1 MNFIGRKEEIN
12 LLRNAYNN
20 DRYEGI
26 VIYGRRRIGKSELIK
41 ESYKNLDIVSLYY
54 ECVDA
59 SEETNAKFLSEKIA
73 STFNIPTP
81 DFTSI
86 RDCLIYI
93 FNQSL
98 DKPVILVLDEYPYL
112 RKNNSALD
120 SILQSLIDEYKSR
133 SQLKFLLCGSF
144 VAVMEDLLSEKN
156 PLYGRFSI
164 KINVRQ
170 MDYYESADF
179 YPNFSNEDKLAIY
192 SVFGGVPYYNQF
204 VNDKISV
211 KENIINLIVSTNAR
225 LLSEAKDFISLEIN
239 KIANTNETFNAI
251 AEGNKKFSDI
261 LNKSH
266 VTSSPTLVDVL
277 KKLEEMDAISK
288 VSPINDES
296 KKKTI
301 YEISDRLTLFY
312 YRYIF
317 KKTSFFA
324 TMNSEDFFDEFIKED
339 FYSSYVPKEFER
351 VCAQYLVRENKAQR
365 IKPVLYK
372 VGKYYYDDPI
382 NKTNGE
388 FDIVTLSKDG
398 YDFYEAKFSSN
409 PIDDSV
415 VNEEVFQLS
424 RINIKYNKLGF
435 FSKNGFNITK
445 PEKYR
450 LYTLIDLYK

>member
-12 LLRNAYNN
+12 LLKNAYNN

-81 DFTSI
+81 DFTNI

-112 RKNNSALD
+112 RKNSSALD

-133 SQLKFLLCGSF
+133 SQLKFILCGSF

-179 YPNFSNEDKLAIY
+179 YPNFSNEDKIAIY

-398 YDFYEAKFSSN
+398 YDFYEAKFTSN

-435 FSKNGFNITK
+435 FSKSGFKITE

-450 LYTLIDLYK
+450 LYTLNDLYK

>member
-1 MNFIGRKEEIN
+1 
-12 LLRNAYNN
+12 
-20 DRYEGI
+20 
-26 VIYGRRRIGKSELIK
+26 
-41 ESYKNLDIVSLYY
+41 
-54 ECVDA
+54 
-59 SEETNAKFLSEKIA
+59 
-73 STFNIPTP
+73 
-81 DFTSI
+81 
-86 RDCLIYI
+86 
-93 FNQSL
+93 
-98 DKPVILVLDEYPYL
+98 
-112 RKNNSALD
+112 
-120 SILQSLIDEYKSR
+120 
-133 SQLKFLLCGSF
+133 
-144 VAVMEDLLSEKN
+144 
-156 PLYGRFSI
+156 
-164 KINVRQ
+164 
-170 MDYYESADF
+170 
-179 YPNFSNEDKLAIY
+179 
-192 SVFGGVPYYNQF
+192 
-204 VNDKISV
+204 
-211 KENIINLIVSTNAR
+211 
-225 LLSEAKDFISLEIN
+225 
-239 KIANTNETFNAI
+239 
-251 AEGNKKFSDI
+251 
-261 LNKSH
+261 
-266 VTSSPTLVDVL
+266 
-277 KKLEEMDAISK
+277 MDAISK